1 MMEKDI
7 KNPNGFQELND
18 DELEDVAG
26 GGIKEI
32 VAATTLAAMAMT
44 GNTVSAFTMAR
55 AMAEETTGHIEAAP
69 EQEAFGANSRAR

>member
-44 GNTVSAFTMAR
+44 GNTVSAFGLAQ
-55 AMAEETTGHIEAAP
+55 AMAEDAGHIEAAP
-69 EQEAFGANSRAR
+69 SRRPSAPSLKAR